1 MEQQP
6 NIARISLGVAIV
18 SLWVRRLSVGFL
30 LASWTVPQVAARLFS
45 TVRSL
50 PRRRAAAAAVLATV
64 IVVPSGLFVR
74 ERLVR
79 LEQNA
84 VHRQMAVSSESEIAV
99 LHNTLDWLVDEQA
112 DLRSLLL
119 DAGYS
124 VVHGDQMSVRLVA
137 TGYSSSVWETDDT
150 PYLTAA
156 NTRTR
161 PGVVAMSRDLIRRYS
176 PNALFSF
183 GDTIRISGLGDFVVE
198 DSMHPRWQNRVDIWF
213 PSPDAARNFGKRH
226 VVVTKPLDST
236 DVDDETAEAGE
247 AGSVVTGYVSNAAL
261 PQ

>member
-6 NIARISLGVAIV
+6 SISRNSLGVAIV
-18 SLWVRRLSVGFL
+18 SLWVRKLSVGFL
-30 LASWTVPQVAARLFS
+30 LASWTLPQVAVRIVT

-50 PRRRAAAAAVLATV
+50 PRRRAAAAAVLAAV
-64 IVVPSGLFVR
+64 IVAPSGLFVR

-84 VHRQMAVSSESEIAV
+84 VHRQLAVSSASEIAV
-99 LHNTLDWLVDEQA
+99 LNNTLDWLMDEQA

-124 VVHGDQMSVRLVA
+124 VVHGDHMSVRLVA

-150 PYLTAA
+150 PHITAA

-161 PGVVAMSRDLIRRYS
+161 PGVVAMSRDLIRRYN
-176 PNALFSF
+176 PDALFSF

-213 PSPDAARNFGKRH
+213 PSSDAARNFGKRH
-226 VVVTKPLDST
+226 VVVSKPLDST
-236 DVDDETAEAGE
+236 EVDDETAEAGD
-247 AGSVVTGYVSNAAL
+247 AVPVVTGYLSNTSL

>member
-6 NIARISLGVAIV
+6 NIARVSLGVAIV

-124 VVHGDQMSVRLVA
+124 
-137 TGYSSSVWETDDT
+137 SSVWETDDT
-150 PYLTAA
+150 PFLTAA